1 MNYDLVIDNTLTTT
15 GDLCFLASL
24 SMNIADMQ
32 ENKIKLKYDDNNA
45 AYHVKTW
52 YVFG

>member
-1 MNYDLVIDNTLTTT
+1 MKYDLVLDNTLT

-32 ENKIKLKYDDNNA
+32 EKIK
-45 AYHVKTW
+45 
-52 YVFG
+52 